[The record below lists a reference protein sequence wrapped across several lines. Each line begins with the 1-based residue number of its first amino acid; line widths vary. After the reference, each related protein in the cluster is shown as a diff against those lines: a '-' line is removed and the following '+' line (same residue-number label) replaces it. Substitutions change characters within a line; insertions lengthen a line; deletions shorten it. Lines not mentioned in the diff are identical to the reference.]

1 MNAAEE
7 ADAKRRKRRRRRRR
21 RDDPDRAGFAALLPQ
36 LLTTGNLAAG
46 FFAIIKASNGEVLVA
61 SYAIFIAA
69 VFDILDGRAARMTG
83 NVSRFGAEYDSIS
96 DTVSFGVAP
105 AVLAFHAGDFT
116 ELRWA
121 GWVMAFVYTA
131 CASLRLA
138 RFNVQSGRFEGRFD
152 GMPTPAGAGMVLS
165 SVWFGKFLSEA
176 GYVVPWPPFVLALAV
191 VAIGLLM
198 VSPIPYRSFKDL
210 TLGKGF
216 SGTVIPVILLIVLLI
231 EPELNFFLVGLA
243 YVVSGPAGMLWRW
256 RTGRE
261 LLPAK
266 PTGYGDEGILAG
278 AGARAGGAGSAGLAG
293 GSHSGTAN
301 PYAGP
306 TDATF
311 GMPTAD
317 QPAGPPAPPRARSIW
332 DELDAEGA
340 FAAGDEDARAADNV
354 TSLAEYGAT
363 TGTRGEGGR

>member
-46 FFAIIKASNGEVLVA
+46 FFAIIKASNGEVLAA
-61 SYAIFIAA
+61 SYAIFVAA

-105 AVLAFHAGDFT
+105 AVLAFHAGAFA

-138 RFNVQSGRFEGRFD
+138 RFNVQSGRYEGRFD

-165 SVWFGKFLSEA
+165 SVWFGEFLKEA
-176 GYVVPWPPFVLALAV
+176 GHAVPWPPVLLALGI

-210 TLGKGF
+210 RLGQGF
-216 SGTVIPVILLIVLLI
+216 SGTVIPVILLIVLLM

-266 PTGYGDEGILAG
+266 PSGHAEYGILAG
-278 AGARAGGAGSAGLAG
+278 AAGRGGAAGAGGLGAAHAGA
-293 GSHSGTAN
+293 AN
-301 PYAGP
+301 PSAGP

-311 GMPTAD
+311 GMPSAA
-317 QPAGPPAPPRARSIW
+317 QLVPPAAPPRARSIW

-340 FAAGDEDARAADNV
+340 FAAGDEDAGAADNV